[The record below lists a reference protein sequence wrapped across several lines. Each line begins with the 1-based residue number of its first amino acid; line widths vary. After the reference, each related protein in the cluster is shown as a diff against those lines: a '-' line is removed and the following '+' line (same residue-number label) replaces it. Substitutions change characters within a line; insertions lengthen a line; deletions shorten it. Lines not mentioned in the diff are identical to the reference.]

1 MNHLKK
7 IVVAVAMASCA
18 GMSPAQPLP
27 APMKPVY
34 VPGEQS
40 GQPQQEQQQQQQ
52 QQQRQQQQQQQPTRQ
67 QVKGQAVVQDGIVV
81 RPMSRLRV
89 LTSEQQIEQQ
99 SKQQYLSMM
108 QQAQQKNML
117 VPAEHPETIRL
128 RNIAKRIIPYTT
140 RWNPAASKWDWQ
152 VNLINSPQINAFC
165 MPGGRVG
172 VFTGIITTLKLTDDE
187 LAAILGHEIAHA
199 LREHGREQMGKSMA
213 TNVGARL
220 GGAVLSAILGVDP
233 GITDT
238 VARYGAQFASLKFS
252 RDDEREA
259 DLIGLD
265 LAARAGFDPRAGVVL
280 WQKMAASNK
289 GSPPAW
295 LSTHPGGTERIRQ
308 MNEHMDVLL
317 PLYAR
322 AKGTSERQLPPYRTT
337 AMN

>member
-1 MNHLKK
+1 MIQLKK
-7 IVVAVAMASCA
+7 TAAALALVAWTGSALAQ
-18 GMSPAQPLP
+18 QPLP

-34 VPGEQS
+34 VPGQQS
-40 GQPQQEQQQQQQ
+40 DYPEQQQQQQ
-52 QQQRQQQQQQQPTRQ
+52 QQQRQYQQPAQQQA
-67 QVKGQAVVQDGIVV
+67 KGKAVVQDGIVV
-81 RPMSRLRV
+81 RPMSRLRA
-89 LTSEQQIEQQ
+89 LTSERQVEDQ

-108 QQAQQKNML
+108 QQANQKGML
-117 VPAEHPETIRL
+117 VPGDHEQSVRV
-128 RNIAKRIIPYTT
+128 RNIAKRIIPYTA
-140 RWNPAASKWDWQ
+140 RWNASASKWDWQ

-172 VFTGIITTLKLTDDE
+172 VFTGILSTLKLTDDE
-187 LAAILGHEIAHA
+187 VAAILGHEIAHA

-265 LAARAGFDPRAGVVL
+265 LSARAGFDPRAGVVL
-280 WQKMAASNK
+280 WQKMAAASK
-289 GSPPAW
+289 GSPPQW
-295 LSTHPGGTERIRQ
+295 LSTHPGGAERIRQ

-322 AKGTSERQLPPYRTT
+322 ARNTSERQLPPYRTT

>member
-1 MNHLKK
+1 MIQLKK
-7 IVVAVAMASCA
+7 TAAALALVAWA
-18 GMSPAQPLP
+18 GSALAQQPLP

-34 VPGEQS
+34 VPGQQS
-40 GQPQQEQQQQQQ
+40 DYPEQQQQQQ
-52 QQQRQQQQQQQPTRQ
+52 QQQRQYQQPAQQQA
-67 QVKGQAVVQDGIVV
+67 KGKAVVQDGIVV
-81 RPMSRLRV
+81 RPMSRLRA
-89 LTSEQQIEQQ
+89 LTSERQVEDQ

-108 QQAQQKNML
+108 QQANQKGML
-117 VPAEHPETIRL
+117 VPSDHEQSVRV
-128 RNIAKRIIPYTT
+128 RNIAKRIIPYTA
-140 RWNPAASKWDWQ
+140 RWNASASKWDWQ

-172 VFTGIITTLKLTDDE
+172 VFTGILSTLKLTDDE
-187 LAAILGHEIAHA
+187 VAAILGHEIAHA

-265 LAARAGFDPRAGVVL
+265 LSARAGFDPRAGVVL
-280 WQKMAASNK
+280 WQKMAAASK
-289 GSPPAW
+289 GSPPQW
-295 LSTHPGGTERIRQ
+295 LSTHPGGAERIRQ

-322 AKGTSERQLPPYRTT
+322 ARNTSERQLPPYRTT

>member
-7 IVVAVAMASCA
+7 IAAAIALATCASVA
-18 GMSPAQPLP
+18 PAQQPLP

-34 VPGEQS
+34 APDEQS
-40 GQPQQEQQQQQQ
+40 S
-52 QQQRQQQQQQQPTRQ
+52 QQQQPARQ
-67 QVKGQAVVQDGIVV
+67 QAKGQAVVQDGIVV

-89 LTSEQQIEQQ
+89 LTSERQIEQQ

-128 RNIAKRIIPYTT
+128 RNIAKRIIPYTA
-140 RWNPAASKWDWQ
+140 RWNPAASKWEWQ
-152 VNLINSPQINAFC
+152 VNLINSEQVNAFC

-172 VFTGIITTLKLTDDE
+172 VFTGIITKLKLTDDE
-187 LAAILGHEIAHA
+187 IAAILGHEIAHA

-220 GGAVLSAILGVDP
+220 GGALLSAILGVDP
-233 GITDT
+233 GLTDT

-265 LAARAGFDPRAGVVL
+265 LSARAGFDPRAGVVL

-289 GSPPAW
+289 GAPPAW

>member
-1 MNHLKK
+1 MIQLKK
-7 IVVAVAMASCA
+7 TAAALALVAWA
-18 GMSPAQPLP
+18 GSALAQQPLP

-34 VPGEQS
+34 VPGQQS
-40 GQPQQEQQQQQQ
+40 DYPEQQQQQQ
-52 QQQRQQQQQQQPTRQ
+52 QQQRQYQQPAQQQA
-67 QVKGQAVVQDGIVV
+67 KGKAVVQDGIVV
-81 RPMSRLRV
+81 RPMSRLRA
-89 LTSEQQIEQQ
+89 LTSERQVEDQ

-108 QQAQQKNML
+108 QQANQKGML
-117 VPAEHPETIRL
+117 VPGDHEQSVRV
-128 RNIAKRIIPYTT
+128 RNIAKRIIPYTA
-140 RWNPAASKWDWQ
+140 RWNASASKWDWQ

-172 VFTGIITTLKLTDDE
+172 VFTGILSTLKLTDDE
-187 LAAILGHEIAHA
+187 VAAILGHEIAHA

-265 LAARAGFDPRAGVVL
+265 LSARAGFDPRAGVVL
-280 WQKMAASNK
+280 WQKMAAASK
-289 GSPPAW
+289 GSPPQW
-295 LSTHPGGTERIRQ
+295 LSTHPGGAERIRQ

-322 AKGTSERQLPPYRTT
+322 ARNTSERQLPPYRTT